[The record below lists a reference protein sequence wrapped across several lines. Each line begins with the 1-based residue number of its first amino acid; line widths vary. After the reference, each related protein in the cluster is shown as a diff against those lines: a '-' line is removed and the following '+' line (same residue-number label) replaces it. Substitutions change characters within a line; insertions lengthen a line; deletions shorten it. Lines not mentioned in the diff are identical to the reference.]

1 MRLFTKLVLWML
13 CSACLL
19 ASALCFWIFYSE
31 YWAYR
36 HVFDAQGRYFDAANL
51 VVHDSASAF
60 FAIPAVLFLLTA
72 VALVAVFFRY
82 FRYRKT

>member
-60 FAIPAVLFLLTA
+60 FAIPAVLFLFDSCRA
-72 VALVAVFFRY
+72 GGRFFQVFSL
-82 FRYRKT
+82 